1 MCACCIPHAE
11 GTHPIRTH
19 REHAAPL
26 PGSHRKAVIGAATSW
41 RDRGAALLQTE
52 GLLSGSR
59 AGMEALLAV
68 FSGKW
73 QGSVWVL
80 YF

>member
-1 MCACCIPHAE
+1 MHAAFHTQR
-11 GTHPIRTH
+11 GRILYAL